1 MKLFNRLIAITL
13 AGAISIIGFSGCG
26 NNGSENQLADI
37 KESGEPVM
45 YTNLP
50 FPPYEFQTPEGEIVG
65 FDVEIGQAIAEELGV
80 ELKIV
85 PVSFN
90 GIISAVESGKCDV
103 GISAISI
110 TDKRAEQV
118 DFSVPYYNTSISLIT
133 LAGSDIN
140 SIEDLASKA
149 VGVQINTTSYS
160 LIQDHNTKGI
170 LAQNPCKLHP
180 YEDATDLMLELEAGA
195 HLDAVVVD
203 STIAQHFDEI
213 DTDNKYAITN
223 LKTEDGEE
231 IQESNGVA
239 VAKGNEDLLEVVNS
253 VITEMTESGEIER
266 LFNEYIEQSNEILNT
281 ENFYNK
287 TNSWV
292 LYK

>member
-1 MKLFNRLIAITL
+1 MKLFNKITAITL
-13 AGAISIIGFSGCG
+13 AGAVSVIGFAGCG
-26 NNGSENQLADI
+26 NKGSENQLAEI
-37 KESGEPVM
+37 KDSGQLIM
-45 YTNLP
+45 YANLP
-50 FPPYEFQTPEGEIVG
+50 FPPYEFQTLEGEIVG
-65 FDVEIGQAIAEELGV
+65 VDVEIGQAIAEELGV

-85 PVSFN
+85 PATFN
-90 GIISAVESGKCDV
+90 EIIPAVESGKCDV

-110 TDKRAEQV
+110 TDERAEQV

-133 LAGSDIN
+133 LTGSDIN

-149 VGVQINTTSYS
+149 VGAQINTTAYS
-160 LIQDHNTKGI
+160 LIQNHNTTGL

-203 STIAQHFDEI
+203 SNIAQHFDEI
-213 DTDNKYAITN
+213 DTDNKYTVTN
-223 LKTEDGEE
+223 IQTEDGKE

-253 VITEMTESGEIER
+253 VITEMIESGEIER
-266 LFNEYIEQSNEILNT
+266 LFNEYIENANEILTT
-281 ENFYNK
+281 ETFYNN